1 MGLHY
6 DPEARTLGITTTVH
20 SATLSSHTIPAY
32 PEYDSDTTFD
42 AAYYTQRRATNDKLA
57 GLTITY
63 VT

>member
-6 DPEARTLGITTTVH
+6 DPEARTLGITTTVN
-20 SATLSSHTIPAY
+20 SLTLSSHTIPAY

-42 AAYYTQRRATNDKLA
+42 ATYYAARQATNNKLA

-63 VT
+63 TT